1 MNERKKSSVSFWHS
15 MKTSF
20 MLVVVAVAAAVVV
33 RYTLMIMPGIRSNI
47 RQIYSN
53 YLLDL
58 TLSYG
63 SELDETLTRVDD
75 KMLDHVDTMQKI
87 VEQAQLEGI
96 DSSYGYIV
104 STDGTMLYH
113 PTAEKIG
120 QPVENETV
128 KKIVAEVEAGKTP
141 EPEVVS
147 YMFDGTQKY
156 AACYVSENGF
166 IFVMT
171 ADDTDLLKA
180 ANKLQARGL
189 GTAVVVLIFGV
200 FVAWICARRMTRPLI
215 RVTSAVDRI
224 AGFDLTEDPELIA
237 LDKNKGETGAI
248 AHAVLHMKQA
258 LRSMVQQIREESANI
273 HQASGQ
279 LEENATATSGN
290 VDSVETA
297 VNEIATGATSQATET
312 QRATEDVVMMGTMIE
327 NTSTQVENLNS
338 TAVEMSNASA
348 SARDA
353 LEELNHINEKA
364 IESIEVI
371 YQQTHTTNE
380 SALKIKDVTELIASI
395 AEETNLLSLNASI
408 EAARAGDAGKG
419 FAVVASQIQ
428 KLAEQSNASTKKIDD
443 IIHMLLTDSEN
454 AVHTMEEVREV
465 MHQQSEKVEQT
476 KQVFGSVNQGIDQ
489 SISGMETISEHT
501 RQLDHAR
508 ENIVDTVQNLS
519 AIAQENAA
527 STEETNAVV
536 MEIGGVMQ
544 QISGNAQGLRRI
556 ADILEKNMET
566 FKLD

>member
-33 RYTLMIMPGIRSNI
+33 MYTLMLMPGIRSNI

-63 SELDETLTRVDD
+63 SELDETLTRVDN
-75 KMLDHVDTMQKI
+75 KMLEHVHTMQGI
-87 VEQAQLEGI
+87 VEKAQLEGI

-128 KKIVAEVEAGKTP
+128 KKIIAEVEAGKTP

-215 RVTSAVDRI
+215 RMTSAVDRI

-258 LRSMVQQIREESANI
+258 LRSMVQQIREQSANI

-290 VDSVETA
+290 VDSIETA
-297 VNEIATGATSQATET
+297 VNEIATGATNQATET

-327 NTSTQVENLNS
+327 DTSTQVENLNS

-443 IIHMLLTDSEN
+443 IIHTLLTDSEN

-465 MHQQSEKVEQT
+465 MQQQSEKVEQT

-501 RQLDHAR
+501 RQLDQAR

-544 QISGNAQGLRRI
+544 QISGNAQELRRI

>member
-33 RYTLMIMPGIRSNI
+33 MYTLMIMPGIRSNI

-63 SELDETLTRVDD
+63 SELDETLTRIDN
-75 KMLDHVDTMQKI
+75 KMLEHVHTMQGI
-87 VEQAQLEGI
+87 VEKAQLEGI

-180 ANKLQARGL
+180 TNKLQARGL
-189 GTAVVVLIFGV
+189 GTAVVVLILGV

-476 KQVFGSVNQGIDQ
+476 KQVFDSLNQGIDQ
-489 SISGMETISEHT
+489 SISGMEAISEHT

-544 QISGNAQGLRRI
+544 QISGNAQELRRI

>member
-33 RYTLMIMPGIRSNI
+33 MYTLMIMPGIRSNI

-63 SELDETLTRVDD
+63 SELDETLTRVDN
-75 KMLDHVDTMQKI
+75 KMLEHVHTMQGI
-87 VEQAQLEGI
+87 VEKAQLEGI

-171 ADDTDLLKA
+171 ADDADLLKA
-180 ANKLQARGL
+180 ANNLQARGI
-189 GTAVVVLIFGV
+189 GTAVVVLLLGV

-215 RVTSAVDRI
+215 RMTSAVDRI

-258 LRSMVQQIREESANI
+258 LRSMVQQIRAQSANI

-327 NTSTQVENLNS
+327 DTSTQVENLNS

-443 IIHMLLTDSEN
+443 IIHTLLMDSEN

-544 QISGNAQGLRRI
+544 QISGNAQELRRI

>member
-33 RYTLMIMPGIRSNI
+33 MYTLMIMPGIRSNI

-63 SELDETLTRVDD
+63 SELDETLTRIDN
-75 KMLDHVDTMQKI
+75 KMLEHVHTMQGI
-87 VEQAQLEGI
+87 VEKAQLEGI

-215 RVTSAVDRI
+215 RMTSAVDRI

-258 LRSMVQQIREESANI
+258 LRSMVQQIREQSANI

-489 SISGMETISEHT
+489 SISGMEAISEHT

>member
-33 RYTLMIMPGIRSNI
+33 MYTLMIMPGIRSNI

-63 SELDETLTRVDD
+63 SELDETLTRVDN
-75 KMLDHVDTMQKI
+75 KMLEHVHTMQGI
-87 VEQAQLEGI
+87 VEKAQLEGI

-189 GTAVVVLIFGV
+189 GTAVVVLILGV

-215 RVTSAVDRI
+215 RMTSAVDRI

-258 LRSMVQQIREESANI
+258 LRSMVQQIREQSANI

-476 KQVFGSVNQGIDQ
+476 KQVFDSLNQGIDQ
-489 SISGMETISEHT
+489 SISGMEAISEHT

>member
-15 MKTSF
+15 MKTRF
-20 MLVVVAVAAAVVV
+20 MLVVVVVAVAVVV
-33 RYTLMIMPGIRSNI
+33 MYTLMIMPGIRSNI

-63 SELDETLTRVDD
+63 SELDETLTRVDN
-75 KMLDHVDTMQKI
+75 KMLEHVHTMQGI
-87 VEQAQLEGI
+87 VEKAQLEGI

-120 QPVENETV
+120 QPVENEAV
-128 KKIVAEVEAGKTP
+128 KKVVAEVEAGKTP

-166 IFVMT
+166 IFLMT
-171 ADDTDLLKA
+171 ADDTDLLKS

-200 FVAWICARRMTRPLI
+200 FVAWICARCMTRPLI
-215 RVTSAVDRI
+215 RMTSAVDRI

-258 LRSMVQQIREESANI
+258 LRSMVQQIREQSANI

-327 NTSTQVENLNS
+327 NTSTQVESLNS

-544 QISGNAQGLRRI
+544 QISGNAQELRRI

>member
-33 RYTLMIMPGIRSNI
+33 MYTLMIMPGIRSNI

-63 SELDETLTRVDD
+63 SELDETLTRIDN
-75 KMLDHVDTMQKI
+75 KMLEHVHTMQGI
-87 VEQAQLEGI
+87 VEKAQLEGI

-120 QPVENETV
+120 QPVENEIV

-189 GTAVVVLIFGV
+189 GTAVVVLILGV

-215 RVTSAVDRI
+215 RMTSAVDRI

-258 LRSMVQQIREESANI
+258 LRSMVQQIREQSANI

-476 KQVFGSVNQGIDQ
+476 KQVFDSLNQGIDQ
-489 SISGMETISEHT
+489 SISGMEAISEHT

>member
-33 RYTLMIMPGIRSNI
+33 MYTLMIMPGIRSNI

-200 FVAWICARRMTRPLI
+200 FVAWICARHMTRPLI

-544 QISGNAQGLRRI
+544 QISGNAQELRRI

>member
-1 MNERKKSSVSFWHS
+1 MNERKKSSISFWHS
-15 MKTSF
+15 MKTRF
-20 MLVVVAVAAAVVV
+20 MLVVVVVAVAVVV
-33 RYTLMIMPGIRSNI
+33 MYTLMIMPGIRSNI

-63 SELDETLTRVDD
+63 SELDETLTRVDN
-75 KMLDHVDTMQKI
+75 KMLEHVHTMQGI
-87 VEQAQLEGI
+87 VEKAQLEGI

-128 KKIVAEVEAGKTP
+128 KKIIAEVEAGKTP

-215 RVTSAVDRI
+215 RMTSAVDRI

-258 LRSMVQQIREESANI
+258 LRSMVQQIREQSANI

-290 VDSVETA
+290 VDSIETA
-297 VNEIATGATSQATET
+297 VNEIATGATNQATET

-327 NTSTQVENLNS
+327 DTSTQVENLNS

-348 SARDA
+348 SARDT

-489 SISGMETISEHT
+489 SISGMEAISEHT

-544 QISGNAQGLRRI
+544 QISGNVQGLRRI
-556 ADILEKNMET
+556 ADILEKNVET

>member
-33 RYTLMIMPGIRSNI
+33 MYTLMIMPGIRSNI

-63 SELDETLTRVDD
+63 SELDETLTRVDN
-75 KMLDHVDTMQKI
+75 KMLDHVNTMQKI
-87 VEQAQLEGI
+87 VEKAQLEGI
-96 DSSYGYIV
+96 NSSYGYIV
-104 STDGTMLYH
+104 GTDGTMLYH

-120 QPVENETV
+120 QPIENEAV
-128 KKIVAEVEAGKTP
+128 KKVVAEVEAGKTP

-147 YMFDGTQKY
+147 YTFNGTQKY
-156 AACYVSENGF
+156 AACYTSKNGF

-180 ANKLQARGL
+180 ANNLQARGI
-189 GTAVVVLIFGV
+189 GTAVVVLLLGV

-215 RVTSAVDRI
+215 RMTSAVDRI

-237 LDKNKGETGAI
+237 LDKNKGEAGAI

-258 LRSMVQQIREESANI
+258 LRSMVQQIRAQSENI

-279 LEENATATSGN
+279 LEENAATTSGN

-327 NTSTQVENLNS
+327 DTSTQVENLNS

-443 IIHMLLTDSEN
+443 IIHTLLTDSEN

-465 MHQQSEKVEQT
+465 MQQQSEKVEQT

-501 RQLDHAR
+501 RQLDQAR

-544 QISGNAQGLRRI
+544 QISGNAQELRRI

>member
-33 RYTLMIMPGIRSNI
+33 MYTLMIMPGIRSNI

-63 SELDETLTRVDD
+63 SELDETLTRIDN
-75 KMLDHVDTMQKI
+75 KMLEHVHTMQGI
-87 VEQAQLEGI
+87 VEKAQLEGI

-180 ANKLQARGL
+180 TNKLQARGL

-215 RVTSAVDRI
+215 RMTSAVDRI

-258 LRSMVQQIREESANI
+258 LRSMVQQIREQSANI

-290 VDSVETA
+290 VDSIETA
-297 VNEIATGATSQATET
+297 VNEIATGATNQATET

-327 NTSTQVENLNS
+327 DTSTQVENLNS

-476 KQVFGSVNQGIDQ
+476 KQVFDSLNQGIDQ
-489 SISGMETISEHT
+489 SISGMEAISEHT

>member
-1 MNERKKSSVSFWHS
+1 MNKRKKSSVSFWHS

-20 MLVVVAVAAAVVV
+20 MLVVVAVAVAVVV
-33 RYTLMIMPGIRSNI
+33 MYTLMIMPGIRSNI

-63 SELDETLTRVDD
+63 SELDKTLTRVDN
-75 KMLDHVDTMQKI
+75 KMLEHVHTMQGI
-87 VEQAQLEGI
+87 VEKAQLEGI

-147 YMFDGTQKY
+147 YMFDGTQKC

-180 ANKLQARGL
+180 TNKLQARGL

-215 RVTSAVDRI
+215 RMTSAVDRI

-248 AHAVLHMKQA
+248 AHAVLNMKQA
-258 LRSMVQQIREESANI
+258 LRSMVQQIREQSANI

-290 VDSVETA
+290 VDSIETA

-327 NTSTQVENLNS
+327 DTSTQVENLNS

-489 SISGMETISEHT
+489 SISGMEAISEHT

>member
-33 RYTLMIMPGIRSNI
+33 MYTLMIMPGIRSNI

-63 SELDETLTRVDD
+63 SELDETLTRVDN
-75 KMLDHVDTMQKI
+75 KMLEHVHTMQGI
-87 VEQAQLEGI
+87 VEKAQLEGI

-180 ANKLQARGL
+180 TNKLQARGL

-215 RVTSAVDRI
+215 RMTSAVDRI

-258 LRSMVQQIREESANI
+258 LRSMVQQIREQSVNI

-489 SISGMETISEHT
+489 SISGMEAISEHT

>member
-1 MNERKKSSVSFWHS
+1 MNERKKSSISFWHS
-15 MKTSF
+15 MKTRF
-20 MLVVVAVAAAVVV
+20 MLVVVVVAVAVVV
-33 RYTLMIMPGIRSNI
+33 MYTLMIMPGIRSNI

-63 SELDETLTRVDD
+63 SELDETLTRVDN
-75 KMLDHVDTMQKI
+75 KMLEHVHTMQGI
-87 VEQAQLEGI
+87 VEKAQLEGI

-128 KKIVAEVEAGKTP
+128 KKIIAEVEAGKTP

-147 YMFDGTQKY
+147 YMFDGTQEY

-215 RVTSAVDRI
+215 RMTSAVDRI

-258 LRSMVQQIREESANI
+258 LRSMVQQIREQSANI

-290 VDSVETA
+290 VDSIETA
-297 VNEIATGATSQATET
+297 VNEIATGATNQATET

-327 NTSTQVENLNS
+327 DTSTQVENLNS

-489 SISGMETISEHT
+489 SISGMEAISEHT

>member
-1 MNERKKSSVSFWHS
+1 MNKRKKSSVSFWHS

-33 RYTLMIMPGIRSNI
+33 MYTLMIMPGIRSNI

-63 SELDETLTRVDD
+63 SELDETLTRVDN
-75 KMLDHVDTMQKI
+75 KMLEHVHTMQGI
-87 VEQAQLEGI
+87 VEKAQLEGI

-476 KQVFGSVNQGIDQ
+476 KQVFDSLNQGIDQ
-489 SISGMETISEHT
+489 SISGMEAISEHT

-544 QISGNAQGLRRI
+544 QISGNAQELRRI

>member
-33 RYTLMIMPGIRSNI
+33 MYTLMIMPGIRSNI
-47 RQIYSN
+47 RQIYFN

-63 SELDETLTRVDD
+63 SELDETLTRVDN
-75 KMLDHVDTMQKI
+75 KMLEHVHTMQGI
-87 VEQAQLEGI
+87 VEKAQLEGI

-180 ANKLQARGL
+180 TNKLQARGL

-215 RVTSAVDRI
+215 RMTSAVDRI

-258 LRSMVQQIREESANI
+258 LRSMVQQIREQSANI

-489 SISGMETISEHT
+489 SISGMEAISEHT

>member
-33 RYTLMIMPGIRSNI
+33 MYTLMIMPGIRSNI

-63 SELDETLTRVDD
+63 SELDETLTRIDN
-75 KMLDHVDTMQKI
+75 KMLEHVHTMQGI
-87 VEQAQLEGI
+87 VEKAQLEGI

-180 ANKLQARGL
+180 TNKLQARGL
-189 GTAVVVLIFGV
+189 GTAVVVLILGV

-215 RVTSAVDRI
+215 RMTSAVDRI

-476 KQVFGSVNQGIDQ
+476 KQVFDSLNQGIDQ
-489 SISGMETISEHT
+489 SISGMEAISEHT

-544 QISGNAQGLRRI
+544 QISGNAQELRRI

>member
-1 MNERKKSSVSFWHS
+1 

-33 RYTLMIMPGIRSNI
+33 MYTLMIMPGIRSNI

-180 ANKLQARGL
+180 TNKLQARGL

-258 LRSMVQQIREESANI
+258 LRSMVQQIREQSANI

-297 VNEIATGATSQATET
+297 VNEIATGAPSQATET

-476 KQVFGSVNQGIDQ
+476 KQVFDSLNQGIDQ
-489 SISGMETISEHT
+489 SISGMEAISEHT

>member
-33 RYTLMIMPGIRSNI
+33 MYTLMIMPGIRSNI

-63 SELDETLTRVDD
+63 SELDKTLTRVDN
-75 KMLDHVDTMQKI
+75 KMLEHVHTMQGI
-87 VEQAQLEGI
+87 VEKAQLEGI

-128 KKIVAEVEAGKTP
+128 KNIVAEVEAGKTP

>member
-33 RYTLMIMPGIRSNI
+33 MYTLMIMPGIRSNI

-63 SELDETLTRVDD
+63 SELDETLTRVDN
-75 KMLDHVDTMQKI
+75 KMLEHVHTMQGI
-87 VEQAQLEGI
+87 VEKAQLEGI

-180 ANKLQARGL
+180 TNKLQARGL

-215 RVTSAVDRI
+215 RMTSAVDRI

-258 LRSMVQQIREESANI
+258 LRSMVQQIREQSANI

-290 VDSVETA
+290 VDSIETA

-327 NTSTQVENLNS
+327 DTSTQVENLNS

-476 KQVFGSVNQGIDQ
+476 KQVFDSLNQGIDQ
-489 SISGMETISEHT
+489 SISGMEAISEHT

>member
-33 RYTLMIMPGIRSNI
+33 MYTLMIMPGIRSNI

-63 SELDETLTRVDD
+63 SELDETLTRVDN
-75 KMLDHVDTMQKI
+75 KMLEHVHTMQGI
-87 VEQAQLEGI
+87 VEKAQLEGI

-180 ANKLQARGL
+180 TNKLQARGL

-215 RVTSAVDRI
+215 RMTSAVDRI

-258 LRSMVQQIREESANI
+258 LRSMVQQIREQSANI

-489 SISGMETISEHT
+489 SISGMEAISEHT

>member
-1 MNERKKSSVSFWHS
+1 MNKRKKSSVSFWHS

-33 RYTLMIMPGIRSNI
+33 MYTLMIMPGIRSNI

-200 FVAWICARRMTRPLI
+200 FIAWICARRMTRPLI

-476 KQVFGSVNQGIDQ
+476 KHVFGSVNQGIDQ
-489 SISGMETISEHT
+489 SISGMEAISEHT

-544 QISGNAQGLRRI
+544 QISGNAQELRRI

>member
-33 RYTLMIMPGIRSNI
+33 MYTLMIMPGIRSNI

-63 SELDETLTRVDD
+63 SELDETLTRIDN
-75 KMLDHVDTMQKI
+75 KMLEHVHTMQGI
-87 VEQAQLEGI
+87 VEKAQLEGI

-189 GTAVVVLIFGV
+189 GTAVVVLILGV

-215 RVTSAVDRI
+215 RMTSAVDRI

-258 LRSMVQQIREESANI
+258 LRSMVQQIREQSANI

-290 VDSVETA
+290 VDSIETA
-297 VNEIATGATSQATET
+297 VNEIATGATNQATET

-476 KQVFGSVNQGIDQ
+476 KQVFDSLNQGIDQ

>member
-15 MKTSF
+15 MKTRF

-33 RYTLMIMPGIRSNI
+33 MYTLMLMPGIRSNI

-63 SELDETLTRVDD
+63 SELDETLTRVDN
-75 KMLDHVDTMQKI
+75 KMLEHVHTMQGI
-87 VEQAQLEGI
+87 VEKAQLEGI

-147 YMFDGTQKY
+147 YMFDGIQKY

-215 RVTSAVDRI
+215 RMTSAVDRI

-258 LRSMVQQIREESANI
+258 LRSMVQQIREQSANI

-297 VNEIATGATSQATET
+297 VNEIATGATNQATET

-327 NTSTQVENLNS
+327 DTSTQVENLNS

-489 SISGMETISEHT
+489 SISGMEAISEHT

-508 ENIVDTVQNLS
+508 KNIVDTVQNLS

-544 QISGNAQGLRRI
+544 QISGNVQGLRRI
-556 ADILEKNMET
+556 ADILEKNVET

>member
-1 MNERKKSSVSFWHS
+1 MNKRKKSSVSFWHS

-33 RYTLMIMPGIRSNI
+33 MYTLMIMPGIRSNI

-63 SELDETLTRVDD
+63 SELDETLTRVDN
-75 KMLDHVDTMQKI
+75 KMLEHVHTMQGI
-87 VEQAQLEGI
+87 VEKAQLEGI

-189 GTAVVVLIFGV
+189 GTAVVVLILGV

-215 RVTSAVDRI
+215 RMTSAVDRI

-258 LRSMVQQIREESANI
+258 LRSMVQQIREQSANI

-476 KQVFGSVNQGIDQ
+476 KQVFDSLNQGIDQ
-489 SISGMETISEHT
+489 SISGMEAISEHT

>member
-1 MNERKKSSVSFWHS
+1 M
-15 MKTSF
+15 
-20 MLVVVAVAAAVVV
+20 
-33 RYTLMIMPGIRSNI
+33 
-47 RQIYSN
+47 
-53 YLLDL
+53 
-58 TLSYG
+58 
-63 SELDETLTRVDD
+63 
-75 KMLDHVDTMQKI
+75 
-87 VEQAQLEGI
+87 
-96 DSSYGYIV
+96 
-104 STDGTMLYH
+104 
-113 PTAEKIG
+113 
-120 QPVENETV
+120 
-128 KKIVAEVEAGKTP
+128 
-141 EPEVVS
+141 
-147 YMFDGTQKY
+147 
-156 AACYVSENGF
+156 
-166 IFVMT
+166 
-171 ADDTDLLKA
+171 
-180 ANKLQARGL
+180 
-189 GTAVVVLIFGV
+189 
-200 FVAWICARRMTRPLI
+200 
-215 RVTSAVDRI
+215 
-224 AGFDLTEDPELIA
+224 
-237 LDKNKGETGAI
+237 DKNKGETGAI
-248 AHAVLHMKQA
+248 AHAVLHMKQD
-258 LRSMVQQIREESANI
+258 LRSMVQQIREQSVNI

-338 TAVEMSNASA
+338 AAVEMSNASA

-544 QISGNAQGLRRI
+544 QISGNAQELRRI
-556 ADILEKNMET
+556 ADILEKNVET

>member
-33 RYTLMIMPGIRSNI
+33 MYTLMIMPGIRSNI

-63 SELDETLTRVDD
+63 SELDETLTRVDN
-75 KMLDHVDTMQKI
+75 KMLEHVHTMQGI
-87 VEQAQLEGI
+87 VEKAQLEGI

-180 ANKLQARGL
+180 TNKLQARGL

-215 RVTSAVDRI
+215 RMTSAVDRI

-258 LRSMVQQIREESANI
+258 LRSMVQQIREQSANI

-327 NTSTQVENLNS
+327 DTSTQVENLNS

>member
-33 RYTLMIMPGIRSNI
+33 MYTLMIMPGIRSNI

-63 SELDETLTRVDD
+63 SELDETLTRIDN
-75 KMLDHVDTMQKI
+75 KMLEHVHTMQGI
-87 VEQAQLEGI
+87 VEKAQLEGI

-180 ANKLQARGL
+180 TNKLQARGL

-215 RVTSAVDRI
+215 RMTSAVDRI

-258 LRSMVQQIREESANI
+258 LRSMVQQIREQSANI

-327 NTSTQVENLNS
+327 DTSTQVENLNS

-476 KQVFGSVNQGIDQ
+476 KQVFDSLNQGIDQ
-489 SISGMETISEHT
+489 SISGMEAISEHT

>member
-33 RYTLMIMPGIRSNI
+33 MYTLMIMPGIRSNI

-63 SELDETLTRVDD
+63 SELDETLTRVDN
-75 KMLDHVDTMQKI
+75 KMLEHVHTMQGI
-87 VEQAQLEGI
+87 VEKAQLEGI

-180 ANKLQARGL
+180 TNKLQARGL

-215 RVTSAVDRI
+215 RMTSAVDRI

-258 LRSMVQQIREESANI
+258 LRSMVQQIREQSANI

-489 SISGMETISEHT
+489 SISGMEAISEHT

-544 QISGNAQGLRRI
+544 QISGNVQGLRRI
-556 ADILEKNMET
+556 ADILEKNVET

>member
-33 RYTLMIMPGIRSNI
+33 MYTLMIMPGIRSNI

-63 SELDETLTRVDD
+63 SELDETLTRVDN
-75 KMLDHVDTMQKI
+75 KMLEHVHTMQGI
-87 VEQAQLEGI
+87 VEKAQLEGI

-180 ANKLQARGL
+180 TNKLQARGL

-215 RVTSAVDRI
+215 RMTSAVDRI

-258 LRSMVQQIREESANI
+258 LRSMVQQIREQSANI

-297 VNEIATGATSQATET
+297 VNEIATGATNQATET

-327 NTSTQVENLNS
+327 DTSTQVENLNS

-489 SISGMETISEHT
+489 SISGMEAISEHT

-544 QISGNAQGLRRI
+544 QISGNVQGLRRI
-556 ADILEKNMET
+556 ADILEKNVET

>member
-33 RYTLMIMPGIRSNI
+33 MYTLMLMPGIRSNI

-63 SELDETLTRVDD
+63 SELDETLTRVDN
-75 KMLDHVDTMQKI
+75 KMLEHVHTMQGI
-87 VEQAQLEGI
+87 VEKAQLEGI

-128 KKIVAEVEAGKTP
+128 KKIIAEVEAGKRP

-215 RVTSAVDRI
+215 RMTSAVDRI

-258 LRSMVQQIREESANI
+258 LRSMVQQIREQSANI

-290 VDSVETA
+290 VDSIETA
-297 VNEIATGATSQATET
+297 VNEIATGATNQATET

-327 NTSTQVENLNS
+327 DTSTQVENLNS

-489 SISGMETISEHT
+489 SISGMEAISEHT

-544 QISGNAQGLRRI
+544 QISGNVQGLRRI
-556 ADILEKNMET
+556 ADILEKNVET

>member
-20 MLVVVAVAAAVVV
+20 MLVVVAVAVAVVV
-33 RYTLMIMPGIRSNI
+33 MYTLMIMPGIRSNI

-63 SELDETLTRVDD
+63 SELDETLTRIDN
-75 KMLDHVDTMQKI
+75 KMLEHVHTMQGI
-87 VEQAQLEGI
+87 VEKAQLEGI

-120 QPVENETV
+120 QPVENEAV
-128 KKIVAEVEAGKTP
+128 KKVVAEVKKGKIPDP
-141 EPEVVS
+141 EITL
-147 YMFDGTQKY
+147 YTFDGKQKY
-156 AACYVSENGF
+156 AVCYTSENGF

-180 ANKLQARGL
+180 TNKLQARGL
-189 GTAVVVLIFGV
+189 GTAVVVMIFGV

-215 RVTSAVDRI
+215 RMTSAVDRI

-258 LRSMVQQIREESANI
+258 LRSMVQQIREQSANI

-443 IIHMLLTDSEN
+443 IIHVLLTDSEN

-489 SISGMETISEHT
+489 SISGMEAISEHT

>member
-33 RYTLMIMPGIRSNI
+33 MYTLMLMPGIRSNI

-63 SELDETLTRVDD
+63 SELDETLTRVDN
-75 KMLDHVDTMQKI
+75 KMLEHVHTMQGI
-87 VEQAQLEGI
+87 VEKAQLEGI

-180 ANKLQARGL
+180 ANNLQARGI
-189 GTAVVVLIFGV
+189 GTAVVVLLLGV

-215 RVTSAVDRI
+215 RMTSAVDRI

-258 LRSMVQQIREESANI
+258 LRSMVQQIRAQSANI

-327 NTSTQVENLNS
+327 DTSTQVENLNS

-443 IIHMLLTDSEN
+443 IIHTLLMDSEN

-544 QISGNAQGLRRI
+544 QISGNAQELRRI

>member
-20 MLVVVAVAAAVVV
+20 MLVVVAVAVAVVV
-33 RYTLMIMPGIRSNI
+33 MYTLMIMPGIRSNI

-63 SELDETLTRVDD
+63 SELDETLTRVDN
-75 KMLDHVDTMQKI
+75 KMLEHVHTMQGI
-87 VEQAQLEGI
+87 VEKAQLEGI

-215 RVTSAVDRI
+215 RMTSAVDRI

-258 LRSMVQQIREESANI
+258 LRSMVQQIREQSANI

-297 VNEIATGATSQATET
+297 VNEIATGATNQATET

-327 NTSTQVENLNS
+327 DTSTQVENLNS

-489 SISGMETISEHT
+489 SISGMEAISEHT

-544 QISGNAQGLRRI
+544 QISGNVQGLRRI
-556 ADILEKNMET
+556 ADILEKNVET

>member
-33 RYTLMIMPGIRSNI
+33 MYTLMIMPGIRSNI

-63 SELDETLTRVDD
+63 SELDETLTRIDN
-75 KMLDHVDTMQKI
+75 KMLEHVHTMQGI
-87 VEQAQLEGI
+87 VEKAQLEGI

-180 ANKLQARGL
+180 TNKLQARGL
-189 GTAVVVLIFGV
+189 GTAVVVLILGV

-215 RVTSAVDRI
+215 RMTSAVDRI

-258 LRSMVQQIREESANI
+258 LRSMVQQIREQSANI

-297 VNEIATGATSQATET
+297 VNEIATGATNQATET

-327 NTSTQVENLNS
+327 DTSTQVENLNS

-476 KQVFGSVNQGIDQ
+476 KQVFDSLNQGIDQ
-489 SISGMETISEHT
+489 SISGMEAISEHT

>member
-33 RYTLMIMPGIRSNI
+33 MYTLMIMPGIRSNI

-200 FVAWICARRMTRPLI
+200 FIAWICARRMTRPLI

-476 KQVFGSVNQGIDQ
+476 KQVFDSLNQGIDQ
-489 SISGMETISEHT
+489 SISGMEAISEHT

-544 QISGNAQGLRRI
+544 QISGNAQELRRI

>member
-33 RYTLMIMPGIRSNI
+33 MYTLMIMPGIRSNI

-63 SELDETLTRVDD
+63 SELDETLTRVDN
-75 KMLDHVDTMQKI
+75 KMLEHVHTMQGI
-87 VEQAQLEGI
+87 VEKAQLEGI

-120 QPVENETV
+120 QPVENENV

-189 GTAVVVLIFGV
+189 GTAVVVLILGV

-215 RVTSAVDRI
+215 RMTSAVDRI

-258 LRSMVQQIREESANI
+258 LRSMVQQIREQSANI

-476 KQVFGSVNQGIDQ
+476 KQVFDSLNQGIDQ
-489 SISGMETISEHT
+489 SISGMEAISEHT

>member
-33 RYTLMIMPGIRSNI
+33 MYTLMIMPGIRSNI
-47 RQIYSN
+47 RQIYSK

-180 ANKLQARGL
+180 TNKLQARGL